1 MDSEK
6 IILPPNHCRVVV
18 ISGPSG
24 VGKDSVIR
32 ELQKN
37 GQCRHFVVPATT
49 RKKRNKEVNGID
61 YIFLTPTQ
69 FNTLLEENKFL
80 EHAEVYGYQYGV
92 PKSQVIDALEKNLDV
107 IIKAAVQGAFTIRKL
122 IQDSLLIFISPPHY
136 EAIVQRLTK
145 RKTESSEQFS
155 IRLSAAKQ
163 ELDQSKLFDH
173 VIINHDN
180 KLQETVQSI
189 ESILKKD
196 DDQF

>member
-6 IILPPNHCRVVV
+6 IILPPNNCRVVV

-24 VGKDSVIR
+24 VGKDSVIG
-32 ELQKN
+32 ELKKN
-37 GQCRHFVVPATT
+37 DQHRHFVVTATT
-49 RKKRNKEVNGID
+49 RKKRNREVNGID

-80 EHAEVYGYQYGV
+80 EHAEVYGHQYGV
-92 PKSQVIDALEKNLDV
+92 PKSQVMDALEKNLDV
-107 IIKAAVQGAFTIRKL
+107 IIKADVQGAFTIRKL
-122 IQDSLLIFISPPHY
+122 IEDSLLIFISPPHY
-136 EAIVQRLTK
+136 DAIVQRLAK
-145 RKTESSEQFS
+145 RKTESLEQFS
-155 IRLSAAKQ
+155 LRLSAAKQ
-163 ELDQSKLFDH
+163 ELEQSKLFDH

>member
-6 IILPPNHCRVVV
+6 IILPPNNCRVVV

-24 VGKDSVIR
+24 VGKDSVIG
-32 ELQKN
+32 ELKKN
-37 GQCRHFVVPATT
+37 DPHRHFVVTATT
-49 RKKRNKEVNGID
+49 RKKRNREVNGID

-80 EHAEVYGYQYGV
+80 EHAEVYGNQYGV
-92 PKSQVIDALEKNLDV
+92 PKSQVI
-107 IIKAAVQGAFTIRKL
+107 
-122 IQDSLLIFISPPHY
+122 DSLLIFISPPHY
-136 EAIVQRLTK
+136 DAIVQRLAK
-145 RKTESSEQFS
+145 RKTESLEQFS
-155 IRLSAAKQ
+155 LRLSAAKQ
-163 ELDQSKLFDH
+163 ELEQSKLFDH

>member
-69 FNTLLEENKFL
+69 FNTLLEENQCL

-107 IIKAAVQGAFTIRKL
+107 IIKADVQGAFTIRKL

-136 EAIVQRLTK
+136 E
-145 RKTESSEQFS
+145 
-155 IRLSAAKQ
+155 LS
-163 ELDQSKLFDH
+163 LIH
-173 VIINHDN
+173 I
-180 KLQETVQSI
+180 
-189 ESILKKD
+189 
-196 DDQF
+196 